1 MSVCLSVCMCAVVAF
16 FWRAEPSRAES
27 SRVERVGLNWNW
39 NWIESMFE
47 QVRIAAGKGQFS
59 NSIQIRGAVGR
70 VCPAAL
76 RCLSFSLCSAS
87 CDLCS
92 REVCARHGTALI
104 MGMWMVMVVVV
115 VVVPR

>member
-1 MSVCLSVCMCAVVAF
+1 MCAVVAF
-16 FWRAEPSRAES
+16 FLASGAES

-70 VCPAAL
+70 VCLAAL
-76 RCLSFSLCSAS
+76 RYLSFPLCLRS
-87 CDLCS
+87 CDS
-92 REVCARHGTALI
+92 RPREVCARHGTALI
-104 MGMWMVMVVVV
+104 TVVVV
-115 VVVPR
+115 MVEWSGV